1 MVMNPQDE
9 QMNKPRGGLL
19 GLFDKAMKADEDTGL
34 SPLQNFAAALDPL
47 ILKDLRGGEGIRQQ
61 GVQRAATMS
70 KNKTV
75 DMLRQQGR
83 NDLADAVMNRTI
95 GPKEAFSVMQSEK
108 AADTAFQRQKD
119 LAAFSAGL
127 KAPAAPKL
135 YSEFAKL
142 NADLQAGNISK
153 DQYNASVQS
162 FLNKNKMSI
171 RPFRDINRKK
181 TKVVTVGS
189 VKIGGDNPISVQ
201 SMTNTLTTDIEATI
215 NQINQITEA
224 GGDLVRVSCPDKEST
239 QALKKIIAPKKNL
252 SFSENF
258 FHMCFGKVPEKEI
271 VKAFDVSLIL
281 YAEHSFN
288 VSTFTARTITSSL
301 SDIHGAITGAI
312 ASLKG
317 PLHGGANEEVMHMM
331 KKIKKPENA
340 LKWINNALK
349 NKEVVMGFGH
359 RVYKSGDSRVPTMR
373 EYFGK
378 VAKIKKDKTFEKI
391 YDIVEKVMI
400 KKKNI
405 HPNVD
410 YPTGPTYHLMGFD
423 TDFFTPIFVIS
434 RITGWSAHIME
445 QHAANKL
452 IRPLAKYKG
461 SKHRTVMQ
469 LNQR

>member
-1 MVMNPQDE
+1 MSE
-9 QMNKPRGGLL
+9 EIKKGLL
-19 GLFDKAMKADEDTGL
+19 GIVVDETEVSKVMPEINSLTYRGYAAQDLCAKCKFEEVAYLILNGELPNKKQLKNFETQERKERKLSNTLLADIKKIPKKAHPMDVARTAVSIMGLEDKETRDNSPKANMRKAMRI
-34 SPLQNFAAALDPL
+34 FA
-47 ILKDLRGGEGIRQQ
+47 
-61 GVQRAATMS
+61 
-70 KNKTV
+70 KTPV
-75 DMLRQQGR
+75 
-83 NDLADAVMNRTI
+83 A
-95 GPKEAFSVMQSEK
+95 
-108 AADTAFQRQKD
+108 
-119 LAAFSAGL
+119 LAAFYRA
-127 KAPAAPKL
+127 
-135 YSEFAKL
+135 
-142 NADLQAGNISK
+142 
-153 DQYNASVQS
+153 
-162 FLNKNKMSI
+162 
-171 RPFRDINRKK
+171 RK
-181 TKVVTVGS
+181 G
-189 VKIGGDNPISVQ
+189 
-201 SMTNTLTTDIEATI
+201 
-215 NQINQITEA
+215 
-224 GGDLVRVSCPDKEST
+224 
-239 QALKKIIAPKKNL
+239 KKIIPPKKKY
-252 SFSENF
+252 SMSENF
-258 FHMCFGKVPEKEI
+258 FHMCFGKVPNKEI

-340 LKWINNALK
+340 LKWINNALD

-378 VAKIKKDKTFEKI
+378 VAKLKKDKKFEKI

-400 KKKNI
+400 DRKNI

-452 IRPLAKYKG
+452 IRPLASYKG
-461 SKHRTVMQ
+461 SKYRKVVQ

>member
-1 MVMNPQDE
+1 MSDDIKE
-9 QMNKPRGGLL
+9 GLL
-19 GLFDKAMKADEDTGL
+19 GIVVDETEVSKVMPEINSLTYRGY
-34 SPLQNFAAALDPL
+34 AAQDLCAKCKFEEVAYL
-47 ILKDLRGGEGIRQQ
+47 ILNGELPNKKQLSQFEKQERKERKLSKTILDDIKRFPKKAHPMDVARTAVSIMGLEDKETKDNSPKANMRKVMRIF
-61 GVQRAATMS
+61 A
-70 KNKTV
+70 KTPV
-75 DMLRQQGR
+75 
-83 NDLADAVMNRTI
+83 A
-95 GPKEAFSVMQSEK
+95 
-108 AADTAFQRQKD
+108 
-119 LAAFSAGL
+119 LAAFYRA
-127 KAPAAPKL
+127 
-135 YSEFAKL
+135 
-142 NADLQAGNISK
+142 
-153 DQYNASVQS
+153 
-162 FLNKNKMSI
+162 
-171 RPFRDINRKK
+171 RK
-181 TKVVTVGS
+181 G
-189 VKIGGDNPISVQ
+189 
-201 SMTNTLTTDIEATI
+201 
-215 NQINQITEA
+215 
-224 GGDLVRVSCPDKEST
+224 
-239 QALKKIIAPKKNL
+239 KKIIPPKSNL

-258 FHMCFGKVPEKEI
+258 FHMCFGKVPNKDI

-331 KKIKKPENA
+331 NKIKKPENA
-340 LKWINNALK
+340 DKWINKALD
-349 NKEVVMGFGH
+349 NKDVVMGFGH

-378 VAKIKKDKTFEKI
+378 VAKIKKDKKFEKI

-400 KKKNI
+400 ERKDI

-434 RITGWSAHIME
+434 RITGWSAHIIE

-452 IRPLAKYKG
+452 IRPLASYKG
-461 SKHRTVMQ
+461 NQHRKVIQ

>member
-1 MVMNPQDE
+1 MSDDI
-9 QMNKPRGGLL
+9 KKGLL
-19 GLFDKAMKADEDTGL
+19 GIIVDETEISKVMPEINSLTYRGY
-34 SPLQNFAAALDPL
+34 AAQDLCARCDFEEVAYL
-47 ILKDLRGGEGIRQQ
+47 ILNKELPNKKQLKEFKKEI
-61 GVQRAATMS
+61 AKEITLS
-70 KNKTV
+70 KNLINILKQIPKKSHPMDVART
-75 DMLRQQGR
+75 
-83 NDLADAVMNRTI
+83 AV
-95 GPKEAFSVMQSEK
+95 SVMGLEDRETRDNSSK
-108 AADTAFQRQKD
+108 ANLRKAIRIFAKTPTA
-119 LAAFSAGL
+119 LAAFYRL
-127 KAPAAPKL
+127 
-135 YSEFAKL
+135 
-142 NADLQAGNISK
+142 
-153 DQYNASVQS
+153 
-162 FLNKNKMSI
+162 
-171 RPFRDINRKK
+171 RK
-181 TKVVTVGS
+181 G
-189 VKIGGDNPISVQ
+189 
-201 SMTNTLTTDIEATI
+201 
-215 NQINQITEA
+215 
-224 GGDLVRVSCPDKEST
+224 
-239 QALKKIIAPKKNL
+239 KKIISPMKKFN
-252 SFSENF
+252 FSENF
-258 FHMCFGKVPEKEI
+258 FHMCFGKVPNKEI

-349 NKEVVMGFGH
+349 NKDVVMGFGH

-373 EYFGK
+373 EYFK
-378 VAKIKKDKTFEKI
+378 RVAIIKKDKTFEKI

-400 KKKNI
+400 KEKNI
-405 HPNVD
+405 YPNVD

-452 IRPLAKYKG
+452 IRPLASYKG
-461 SKHRTVMQ
+461 NKHRKVLQ

>member
-1 MVMNPQDE
+1 MSE
-9 QMNKPRGGLL
+9 EIKKGLL
-19 GLFDKAMKADEDTGL
+19 GIVVDETEVSKVMPEINSLTYRGY
-34 SPLQNFAAALDPL
+34 AAQDLCAKCKFEEVAYL
-47 ILKDLRGGEGIRQQ
+47 ILNGELPSKKQLKKFEKEERKERKLSKTLLDDIKKFPKKAHPMDVARTAVSIMGLEDKETKDNSPKANMR
-61 GVQRAATMS
+61 
-70 KNKTV
+70 K
-75 DMLRQQGR
+75 
-83 NDLADAVMNRTI
+83 VMRI
-95 GPKEAFSVMQSEK
+95 FAKMPVA
-108 AADTAFQRQKD
+108 
-119 LAAFSAGL
+119 LAAFYRARKG
-127 KAPAAPKL
+127 KRIIPPK
-135 YSEFAKL
+135 
-142 NADLQAGNISK
+142 SK
-153 DQYNASVQS
+153 
-162 FLNKNKMSI
+162 
-171 RPFRDINRKK
+171 
-181 TKVVTVGS
+181 
-189 VKIGGDNPISVQ
+189 
-201 SMTNTLTTDIEATI
+201 
-215 NQINQITEA
+215 
-224 GGDLVRVSCPDKEST
+224 
-239 QALKKIIAPKKNL
+239 L

-258 FHMCFGKVPEKEI
+258 FHMCFGKVPNKDI

-331 KKIKKPENA
+331 NKIKKPENA
-340 LKWINNALK
+340 LKWINKALD
-349 NKEVVMGFGH
+349 NKDVVMGFGH

-378 VAKIKKDKTFEKI
+378 VAKIKKDKKFEKI

-400 KKKNI
+400 DRKNI

-434 RITGWSAHIME
+434 RITGWSAHIIE

-452 IRPLAKYKG
+452 IRPLASYKG
-461 SKHRTVMQ
+461 SKHRKVLQ

>member
-1 MVMNPQDE
+1 MSDDI
-9 QMNKPRGGLL
+9 KKGLL
-19 GLFDKAMKADEDTGL
+19 GIVVDETEVSKVMPEINSLTYRGY
-34 SPLQNFAAALDPL
+34 AAQDLCEYCRFEEVAYL
-47 ILKDLRGGEGIRQQ
+47 ILNKDLPNSIQLKQFEKEEKNNREL
-61 GVQRAATMS
+61 S
-70 KNKTV
+70 KNLYEIIKHMPKKSHPMDVART
-75 DMLRQQGR
+75 
-83 NDLADAVMNRTI
+83 AV
-95 GPKEAFSVMQSEK
+95 SVMGLEDNETSDSSPEANMRK
-108 AADTAFQRQKD
+108 ALRIFAKTPTA
-119 LAAFSAGL
+119 LAAF
-127 KAPAAPKL
+127 
-135 YSEFAKL
+135 YR
-142 NADLQAGNISK
+142 
-153 DQYNASVQS
+153 
-162 FLNKNKMSI
+162 I
-171 RPFRDINRKK
+171 RN
-181 TKVVTVGS
+181 G
-189 VKIGGDNPISVQ
+189 
-201 SMTNTLTTDIEATI
+201 
-215 NQINQITEA
+215 
-224 GGDLVRVSCPDKEST
+224 
-239 QALKKIIAPKKNL
+239 KKIIKPKKEL
-252 SFSENF
+252 TFAENF
-258 FHMCFGKVPEKEI
+258 FYMCFGKVPQKEI

-331 KKIKKPENA
+331 RKIKKPENA

-452 IRPLAKYKG
+452 IRPLASYKG
-461 SKHRTVMQ
+461 SKHRKVMQ

>member
-1 MVMNPQDE
+1 MSDE
-9 QMNKPRGGLL
+9 IKKGLL
-19 GLFDKAMKADEDTGL
+19 GIVVDETEVSKVMPEINSLTYRGYAAQDLCEYCRFEEVAYLILNKDLPNSIQLKQFDKEEKNNRELSKNLYEIIKHMPKKSHPMDVARTAVSVMGLEDNETSDSSPEANMRKAL
-34 SPLQNFAAALDPL
+34 RIFAKTPTALAALY
-47 ILKDLRGGEGIRQQ
+47 RIRS
-61 GVQRAATMS
+61 G
-70 KNKTV
+70 
-75 DMLRQQGR
+75 
-83 NDLADAVMNRTI
+83 
-95 GPKEAFSVMQSEK
+95 
-108 AADTAFQRQKD
+108 
-119 LAAFSAGL
+119 
-127 KAPAAPKL
+127 
-135 YSEFAKL
+135 
-142 NADLQAGNISK
+142 
-153 DQYNASVQS
+153 
-162 FLNKNKMSI
+162 
-171 RPFRDINRKK
+171 
-181 TKVVTVGS
+181 
-189 VKIGGDNPISVQ
+189 
-201 SMTNTLTTDIEATI
+201 
-215 NQINQITEA
+215 
-224 GGDLVRVSCPDKEST
+224 
-239 QALKKIIAPKKNL
+239 KKIIKPKKELN
-252 SFSENF
+252 FAENF
-258 FHMCFGKVPEKEI
+258 FHMCFGKVPQKEI

-331 KKIKKPENA
+331 SKIKKPENA
-340 LKWINNALK
+340 LKWIKNALK
-349 NKEVVMGFGH
+349 NKDVVMGFGH

-400 KKKNI
+400 KEKNI

-452 IRPLAKYKG
+452 IRPLASYKG
-461 SKHRTVMQ
+461 SKHRKVVQ
-469 LNQR
+469 LNHR

>member
-1 MVMNPQDE
+1 MSE
-9 QMNKPRGGLL
+9 EIKKGLL
-19 GLFDKAMKADEDTGL
+19 GIVVDETEVSKVMPEINSLTYRGY
-34 SPLQNFAAALDPL
+34 AAQDLCEYCRFEEVAYL
-47 ILKDLRGGEGIRQQ
+47 ILNKDLPNSIQLKQFEKEEKNNREL
-61 GVQRAATMS
+61 S
-70 KNKTV
+70 KNLYEIIKHMPKKSHPMDVART
-75 DMLRQQGR
+75 
-83 NDLADAVMNRTI
+83 AV
-95 GPKEAFSVMQSEK
+95 SVMGLEDKETSNSSPEANMRK
-108 AADTAFQRQKD
+108 ALRIFAKTPTA
-119 LAAFSAGL
+119 LAAF
-127 KAPAAPKL
+127 
-135 YSEFAKL
+135 YR
-142 NADLQAGNISK
+142 
-153 DQYNASVQS
+153 
-162 FLNKNKMSI
+162 I
-171 RPFRDINRKK
+171 RS
-181 TKVVTVGS
+181 G
-189 VKIGGDNPISVQ
+189 
-201 SMTNTLTTDIEATI
+201 
-215 NQINQITEA
+215 
-224 GGDLVRVSCPDKEST
+224 
-239 QALKKIIAPKKNL
+239 KKIIKPKKEL
-252 SFSENF
+252 TFAENF
-258 FHMCFGKVPEKEI
+258 FYMCFGKVPQKEI

-331 KKIKKPENA
+331 RKIKKPENA

-373 EYFGK
+373 EYFRK

-405 HPNVD
+405 YPNVD

-445 QHAANKL
+445 QHSANKL
-452 IRPLAKYKG
+452 IRPLASYKG
-461 SKHRTVMQ
+461 SKHRKVLQ

>member
-1 MVMNPQDE
+1 MSDDI
-9 QMNKPRGGLL
+9 KKGLL
-19 GLFDKAMKADEDTGL
+19 GIIVDETEISKVMPEINSLTYRGYAAQDLCEACRFEEVAYLILNKDLPNSIQLKKFEKEERNARELTKNLYEIIKHMPKKSHPMDVARTAVSVLGLEDKETADSSPEANMRKAMRI
-34 SPLQNFAAALDPL
+34 FA
-47 ILKDLRGGEGIRQQ
+47 
-61 GVQRAATMS
+61 
-70 KNKTV
+70 KT
-75 DMLRQQGR
+75 
-83 NDLADAVMNRTI
+83 
-95 GPKEAFSVMQSEK
+95 P
-108 AADTAFQRQKD
+108 TA
-119 LAAFSAGL
+119 LAAF
-127 KAPAAPKL
+127 
-135 YSEFAKL
+135 Y
-142 NADLQAGNISK
+142 
-153 DQYNASVQS
+153 
-162 FLNKNKMSI
+162 
-171 RPFRDINRKK
+171 R
-181 TKVVTVGS
+181 
-189 VKIGGDNPISVQ
+189 
-201 SMTNTLTTDIEATI
+201 
-215 NQINQITEA
+215 
-224 GGDLVRVSCPDKEST
+224 VRNG
-239 QALKKIIAPKKNL
+239 KKIIKPKKTL
-252 SFSENF
+252 SFAENF
-258 FHMCFGKVPEKEI
+258 FYMCFGKVPQKEI

-331 KKIKKPENA
+331 RKIKKPEYA
-340 LKWINNALK
+340 LKWIKNALK

-378 VAKIKKDKTFEKI
+378 VAKIKKDKTFKKI

-400 KKKNI
+400 KEKNI
-405 HPNVD
+405 YPNVD

-461 SKHRTVMQ
+461 NKHRKVMQ

>member
-1 MVMNPQDE
+1 MSDDI
-9 QMNKPRGGLL
+9 KKGLL
-19 GLFDKAMKADEDTGL
+19 GIVVDETEVSKVMPEINSLTYRGY
-34 SPLQNFAAALDPL
+34 AAQDLCAACKFEEVAYL
-47 ILKDLRGGEGIRQQ
+47 ILNKDLPNSIQLKNFEKEEKDNREL
-61 GVQRAATMS
+61 S
-70 KNKTV
+70 KNLYEIIKHMPKRSHPMDVART
-75 DMLRQQGR
+75 
-83 NDLADAVMNRTI
+83 AV
-95 GPKEAFSVMQSEK
+95 SVMGLEDKETPDFSPEANMRK
-108 AADTAFQRQKD
+108 ALRIFAKTPTA
-119 LAAFSAGL
+119 LAAF
-127 KAPAAPKL
+127 
-135 YSEFAKL
+135 YR
-142 NADLQAGNISK
+142 
-153 DQYNASVQS
+153 
-162 FLNKNKMSI
+162 I
-171 RPFRDINRKK
+171 RS
-181 TKVVTVGS
+181 G
-189 VKIGGDNPISVQ
+189 
-201 SMTNTLTTDIEATI
+201 
-215 NQINQITEA
+215 
-224 GGDLVRVSCPDKEST
+224 
-239 QALKKIIAPKKNL
+239 KKIIKPKKTL
-252 SFSENF
+252 SFAENF
-258 FHMCFGKVPEKEI
+258 FYMCFGKVPQKEI

-331 KKIKKPENA
+331 NKIKKPENA
-340 LKWINNALK
+340 LKWIKNALK
-349 NKEVVMGFGH
+349 NKDVVMGFGH

-378 VAKIKKDKTFEKI
+378 VAKIKKDKKFEKI

-400 KKKNI
+400 KEKNI

-461 SKHRTVMQ
+461 SKHRKVME
-469 LNQR
+469 LNYR

>member
-1 MVMNPQDE
+1 MTEDI
-9 QMNKPRGGLL
+9 KKGLL
-19 GLFDKAMKADEDTGL
+19 GIVVDETEVSKVMPEINSLTYRGYAAQDLCAKCKFEEVAYLILNGELPDEKQLKNFEKTERKERGL
-34 SPLQNFAAALDPL
+34 SKTLLESIKNFPKKSHPMDVARTAVSIMGLEDKET
-47 ILKDLRGGEGIRQQ
+47 KDNSPEANLRKVMRIF
-61 GVQRAATMS
+61 A
-70 KNKTV
+70 KTPV
-75 DMLRQQGR
+75 
-83 NDLADAVMNRTI
+83 A
-95 GPKEAFSVMQSEK
+95 
-108 AADTAFQRQKD
+108 
-119 LAAFSAGL
+119 LAAFYRS
-127 KAPAAPKL
+127 
-135 YSEFAKL
+135 
-142 NADLQAGNISK
+142 
-153 DQYNASVQS
+153 
-162 FLNKNKMSI
+162 
-171 RPFRDINRKK
+171 RK
-181 TKVVTVGS
+181 G
-189 VKIGGDNPISVQ
+189 
-201 SMTNTLTTDIEATI
+201 
-215 NQINQITEA
+215 
-224 GGDLVRVSCPDKEST
+224 
-239 QALKKIIAPKKNL
+239 KKILPPKKEL

-258 FHMCFGKVPEKEI
+258 FHMCFGKVPNKEI

-331 KKIKKPENA
+331 NKIKKPENA
-340 LKWINNALK
+340 LKWINKALD
-349 NKEVVMGFGH
+349 NKDVVMGFGH

-373 EYFGK
+373 KYFGK
-378 VAKIKKDKTFEKI
+378 VARIKKDKKFEKI

-400 KKKNI
+400 ERKNI

-452 IRPLAKYKG
+452 IRPLASYKG
-461 SKHRTVMQ
+461 SKHRKVLQ

>member
-1 MVMNPQDE
+1 MSDDI
-9 QMNKPRGGLL
+9 KKGLL
-19 GLFDKAMKADEDTGL
+19 GIVVDETEVSKVMPEINSLTYRGY
-34 SPLQNFAAALDPL
+34 AAQDLCAKCKFEEVAYL
-47 ILKDLRGGEGIRQQ
+47 ILNGELPDKDQLKKFEKQERRERKLSKTILDDIKRFPKKAHPMDVARTVVSIMGLEDKETKDNSPKANLRKVMRIF
-61 GVQRAATMS
+61 A
-70 KNKTV
+70 KTPV
-75 DMLRQQGR
+75 
-83 NDLADAVMNRTI
+83 A
-95 GPKEAFSVMQSEK
+95 
-108 AADTAFQRQKD
+108 
-119 LAAFSAGL
+119 LAAFYRA
-127 KAPAAPKL
+127 
-135 YSEFAKL
+135 
-142 NADLQAGNISK
+142 
-153 DQYNASVQS
+153 
-162 FLNKNKMSI
+162 
-171 RPFRDINRKK
+171 RK
-181 TKVVTVGS
+181 G
-189 VKIGGDNPISVQ
+189 
-201 SMTNTLTTDIEATI
+201 
-215 NQINQITEA
+215 
-224 GGDLVRVSCPDKEST
+224 
-239 QALKKIIAPKKNL
+239 KKIIPPKSNL

-258 FHMCFGKVPEKEI
+258 FHMCFGKVPDKEI

-331 KKIKKPENA
+331 NKIKKPENA
-340 LKWINNALK
+340 LKWINKALD
-349 NKEVVMGFGH
+349 NKDVVMGFGH

-378 VAKIKKDKTFEKI
+378 VAKIKKDKKFEKI

-400 KKKNI
+400 DRKNI

-434 RITGWSAHIME
+434 RITGWSAHIIE

-452 IRPLAKYKG
+452 IRPLASYKG
-461 SKHRTVMQ
+461 NQHRKVLQ

>member
-1 MVMNPQDE
+1 MSDDI
-9 QMNKPRGGLL
+9 KKGLL
-19 GLFDKAMKADEDTGL
+19 GIVVDETEVSKVMPEINSLTYRGY
-34 SPLQNFAAALDPL
+34 AAQDLCAKCKFEEVAYL
-47 ILKDLRGGEGIRQQ
+47 ILNGELPNKKQLKNFEKQERKERKLSKTLLEDIKKFPKKAHPMDVARTAVSIMGLEDKDTKDNSPKANMRKVMRIF
-61 GVQRAATMS
+61 A
-70 KNKTV
+70 KTPV
-75 DMLRQQGR
+75 
-83 NDLADAVMNRTI
+83 A
-95 GPKEAFSVMQSEK
+95 
-108 AADTAFQRQKD
+108 
-119 LAAFSAGL
+119 LAAFYRS
-127 KAPAAPKL
+127 
-135 YSEFAKL
+135 
-142 NADLQAGNISK
+142 
-153 DQYNASVQS
+153 
-162 FLNKNKMSI
+162 
-171 RPFRDINRKK
+171 RK
-181 TKVVTVGS
+181 G
-189 VKIGGDNPISVQ
+189 
-201 SMTNTLTTDIEATI
+201 
-215 NQINQITEA
+215 
-224 GGDLVRVSCPDKEST
+224 
-239 QALKKIIAPKKNL
+239 KKIISPKNNL

-258 FHMCFGKVPEKEI
+258 FHMCFGKVPNKDI

-331 KKIKKPENA
+331 NKIKKPENA
-340 LKWINNALK
+340 LKWINKALD
-349 NKEVVMGFGH
+349 NKDVVMGFGH

-378 VAKIKKDKTFEKI
+378 VAKIKKDKKFEKI

-400 KKKNI
+400 ERKNI

-452 IRPLAKYKG
+452 IRPLASYKG
-461 SKHRTVMQ
+461 NKHRKVLQ